1 MGWTVKNVKLN
12 LALPDKDDRII
23 GEYKTSEY
31 QITEQKPNRIDAR
44 HVRWKGT
51 SMSNVM
57 KELKA
62 EIGRVSRREINK
74 ELVPIKRVNAAQRG
88 WIADLRRQLTELQ
101 KQVSQLTKAVPAADL
116 PVATL
121 SGDAEAPARF
131 WISGKGVRNLRQRLG
146 LTQAQFGKLAGV
158 SGQTIVNWEG
168 TKGKISL
175 RRKDTPG
182 RLQEIR
188 KMKKRDVKALLPKK
202 AKSAKKAT

>member
-1 MGWTVKNVKLN
+1 
-12 LALPDKDDRII
+12 
-23 GEYKTSEY
+23 
-31 QITEQKPNRIDAR
+31 
-44 HVRWKGT
+44 
-51 SMSNVM
+51 MSNVM

-74 ELVPIKRVNAAQRG
+74 EMAPIKRVNAAQRG
-88 WIADLRRQLTELQ
+88 WIADLRRQIAELQ
-101 KQVSQLTKAVPAADL
+101 KQVSQLTKAVPATDL

-121 SGDAEAPARF
+121 AGAAEAPARF